1 MDRCVSFLVDELK
14 VVDLHKAPDRIFF
27 VSAKEVLS
35 ARIHRAQGMP
45 ETGRLHR
52 FGSHSA
58 EPSAFDTLLEEDQE
72 KLDLAKLKM
81 SIITIKH
88 SEPDANKSH

>member
-1 MDRCVSFLVDELK
+1 MDRCVSFLVEELK
-14 VVDLHKAPDRIFF
+14 VVDLNKAPDRIFF

-45 ETGRLHR
+45 ETGRLQR

-58 EPSAFDTLLEEDQE
+58 EPTAFDTVLEGDQE
-72 KLDLAKLKM
+72 KRGLAKLKM
-81 SIITIKH
+81 SATTIKH
-88 SEPDANKSH
+88 SEAEANKS